1 MWERHG
7 LKMHLGLIIDAID
20 LVIINVFYKAFM
32 QSDRKAC
39 RSAFFIVNAILAAGI
54 LVMAN
59 YNTPGSRIIYKTLVM
74 AGALVLYR
82 GNGKLKYVAAAIYAV
97 TDSTLNVWEICL
109 ITLIKD
115 KGAFEAD
122 FLIPYLLLV
131 FLFKLIKLLVLL
143 AFARM
148 APRQENC
155 PGGILIPAGGILLGI
170 IIVNQILSYT
180 IMDSKKGSIL
190 HIIILSALTL
200 MFLCFVYLL
209 RIMDYLVETIK
220 TDRLLMADYAYKEEY
235 YSLLKQNQQKMEKLR
250 HNYKNQ
256 LLGILGAVKQSRSAG
271 EQEIEKVL
279 GVVYSATK
287 HMYTINYV
295 LNSICQEKLRLAE
308 EYNITVQC
316 SLQLPEVISLN
327 PIEMAVI
334 YGNLLDNALEACIP
348 VEPEIRKMD
357 FYSSYKDNRLYIR
370 LANSCKANEK
380 YYLSGGDNE
389 HGLGLASVEEIVKNH
404 EGIMDINTRDDWYEV
419 KIIIYVN

>member
-1 MWERHG
+1 
-7 LKMHLGLIIDAID
+7 MHLGLIIDAID

-54 LVMAN
+54 LVMGN

-82 GNGKLKYVAAAIYAV
+82 ENGKLKYVAAAIYAV

-115 KGAFEAD
+115 KGAFESD
-122 FLIPYLLLV
+122 SLIPYLLLA

-143 AFARM
+143 ALARM

-155 PGGILIPAGGILLGI
+155 SGSILIPAGGIWLGI

-190 HIIILSALTL
+190 HIVILSALTF

-256 LLGILGAVKQSRSAG
+256 LLGILGAVKQSPSAG
-271 EQEIEKVL
+271 ERELEKLL

-389 HGLGLASVEEIVKNH
+389 HGLGLAGVEEIVKSH

>member
-1 MWERHG
+1 
-7 LKMHLGLIIDAID
+7 MHLGLIIDAID

-39 RSAFFIVNAILAAGI
+39 RSAFFIVNVVLVAGI
-54 LVMAN
+54 LVMGN

-97 TDSTLNVWEICL
+97 TDSTLNVWEIYF

-115 KGAFEAD
+115 KGAFESD
-122 FLIPYLLLV
+122 SLILYLLLA

-143 AFARM
+143 ALARM

-155 PGGILIPAGGILLGI
+155 SGSILIPAGGMVLAIL
-170 IIVNQILSYT
+170 IVNQALAYNV
-180 IMDSKKGSIL
+180 MDSKKSSIL
-190 HIIILSALTL
+190 HIIILSALIL
-200 MFLCFVYLL
+200 VLVCFVYTVK
-209 RIMDYLVETIK
+209 I
-220 TDRLLMADYAYKEEY
+220 TDSLMEIIRADKLLMADYAYKEEH
-235 YSLLKQNQQKMEKLR
+235 YSLIKQNQQKMEKLR

-256 LLGILGAVKQSRSAG
+256 LLGILGAVKQSPSAG
-271 EQEIEKVL
+271 EREIEKVL
-279 GVVYSATK
+279 GVVHSGTK
-287 HMYTINYV
+287 HLYTINYV
-295 LNSICQEKLRLAE
+295 LNSVCREKLRLAE
-308 EYNITVQC
+308 EYNITVQY
-316 SLQLPEVISLN
+316 SLQFPEVISLN

-348 VEPEIRKMD
+348 VEPEKRKMD
-357 FYSSYKDNRLYIR
+357 FYSSYKDNKLYIR

-389 HGLGLASVEEIVKNH
+389 HGLGLASVEEIVKSH
-404 EGIMDINTRDDWYEV
+404 EGIMDINSRDDWYEV

>member
-1 MWERHG
+1 
-7 LKMHLGLIIDAID
+7 MHLGLIIDAID

-82 GNGKLKYVAAAIYAV
+82 GNGKLKYVVAAIYAV

-122 FLIPYLLLV
+122 FLIPYMLLA

-143 AFARM
+143 ALARM

-155 PGGILIPAGGILLGI
+155 SGSILIPAGGIWLGI

-190 HIIILSALTL
+190 HIVILSALTFML
-200 MFLCFVYLL
+200 LCFVYLL

-256 LLGILGAVKQSRSAG
+256 LLGILGAVKQSPSAG

-389 HGLGLASVEEIVKNH
+389 HGLGLAGVEEIVKSH